1 MHVPWLLHVMSM
13 HWLVGTSHSEPF
25 QPLWHMQRPLRYWP
39 FPLHST
45 GQAAF
50 EKSRQHT
57 SIWMDPSNHGFK
69 EWRVCA
75 KASIRQWA
83 SDQNVKRFPFL
94 RTICGTDYGTLASR
108 ADATRIL
115 TKPISTTCTMT
126 AVWVIKEL
134 NKSVKYG
141 ADQHMKT
148 DGSVWKDA
156 AKTKLM
162 FFVILIWREI
172 NEVLVSIIEKNSA
185 L

>member
-1 MHVPWLLHVMSM
+1 M
-13 HWLVGTSHSEPF
+13 
-25 QPLWHMQRPLRYWP
+25 
-39 FPLHST
+39 
-45 GQAAF
+45 A
-50 EKSRQHT
+50 
-57 SIWMDPSNHGFK
+57 
-69 EWRVCA
+69 
-75 KASIRQWA
+75 
-83 SDQNVKRFPFL
+83 
-94 RTICGTDYGTLASR
+94 
-108 ADATRIL
+108 
-115 TKPISTTCTMT
+115 